1 MKQSK
6 ENELPNYIIRR
17 QWDKTKLS
25 CKKGKN
31 WQSKMLE
38 RVECLE
44 SRGGKWRMK
53 KKNKC
58 L

>member
-44 SRGGKWRMK
+44 STGGKWRMK
-53 KKNKC
+53 KK
-58 L
+58 